1 MSTKEFTEISIMIAL
16 TSVFEVVFSTI
27 GITVFPN
34 GGSVSLALL
43 PLMVITMRLGFLR
56 GLLAASIYG
65 IFQFVLPVPVF
76 FLTPIQYV
84 FDYIVPTIAAVLI
97 VALGRKKSQVLL
109 GVVAVFV
116 AKYVSHVIAG
126 VVFWGE
132 YAPEGFSAWTWS
144 LYYNATYSFPSL
156 VLSLIVVSV
165 LLNRYP
171 QLLRLSVANDR

>member
-16 TSVFEVVFSTI
+16 TSVFEVIFSSI
-27 GITVFPN
+27 GITIFPN

-43 PLMVITMRLGFLR
+43 PLMVITLRLGFVR

-76 FLTPIQYV
+76 FLTPVQYL
-84 FDYIVPTIAAVLI
+84 FDYIVPTVAAVLI
-97 VALGRKKSQVLL
+97 VAFGRKKNQVLV
-109 GVVAVFV
+109 GVVVVFA

-132 YAPEGFSAWTWS
+132 FAPEGFSAWTWS
-144 LYYNATYSFPSL
+144 LYYNATYALPSM
-156 VLSLIVVSV
+156 VLSLIVVGV

-171 QLLRLSVANDR
+171 QLLRFSLASDR

>member
-16 TSVFEVVFSTI
+16 TSVFEVIFSSI
-27 GITVFPN
+27 GITIFPN

-76 FLTPIQYV
+76 FLTPVQYL

-97 VALGRKKSQVLL
+97 VALGRKKSQIYL
-109 GVVAVFV
+109 GVVAVFA
-116 AKYVSHVIAG
+116 AKYLSHVIAG
-126 VVFWGE
+126 VVFWSE
-132 YAPEGFSAWTWS
+132 FAPEGFSAWTWS
-144 LYYNATYSFPSL
+144 LYYNATYAFPSM
-156 VLSLIVVSV
+156 VLSLIVVGV

-171 QLLRLSVANDR
+171 QLLRFSLSSDR

>member
-16 TSVFEVVFSTI
+16 TSVFEVIFSSI
-27 GITVFPN
+27 GITIFPN

-43 PLMVITMRLGFLR
+43 PLMVITMRLGFLK
-56 GLLAASIYG
+56 GLVAAGIYG

-76 FLTPIQYV
+76 FLTPVQYL
-84 FDYIVPTIAAVLI
+84 FDYIVPTLAAVLI
-97 VALGRKKSQVLL
+97 IAFGRQKSQVYL
-109 GVVAVFV
+109 GVVVVFA
-116 AKYVSHVIAG
+116 AKYLSHVIAG

-132 YAPEGFSAWTWS
+132 FAPEGFSAWTWS
-144 LYYNATYSFPSL
+144 LYYNATYAFPSM

-171 QLLRLSVANDR
+171 QLLRFSLSSDR